1 MFTVE
6 PVFKRDKKGKLR
18 VWFGHV
24 DNDGT
29 VHMFSGVDGS
39 SNLVEESYQ
48 AEPTN
53 VGKKNERDQFSQG
66 VFELTARLKAKM
78 DKERYQD
85 SREKAMGYESWDV
98 MLAKDYTDG
107 KNSEKV
113 KYGKCDAQMKLDGL
127 RCKMYGQED
136 KVVAYSRKGKVYQ
149 IPELMNK
156 EINDLA
162 SKLKKDIHSIDG
174 EMYIHGMHL
183 KDINSLVKNTK
194 KEQRNELIFSVF
206 DFLPL
211 DRALDWGQR
220 SSLLYGELSDI
231 VKGSGY
237 ERIQVVP
244 MRGSVKSESEAEQ
257 IHYEF
262 LKSGYEGIMLRNHEG
277 LYGFGE
283 RSYDLQKWK
292 IFKDAEFPIVG
303 LQIDKRGLGQLVV
316 MLPNGTT
323 LPVDCN
329 VPQGVKKNFVDNFD
343 AKYKGKLLTVKF
355 QDWTPDGSLEFPRGV
370 TIRDYE

>member
-1 MFTVE
+1 MYKVE

-18 VWFGHV
+18 VWYGYV
-24 DNDGT
+24 ENSGV

-39 SNLVEESYQ
+39 DNHVEESYQ

-53 VGKKNERDQFSQG
+53 VGKKNERDPFSQG
-66 VFELTARLKAKM
+66 VFELNSRLKAKM

-85 SREKAMGYESWDV
+85 SRDKAMGYESWDV

-113 KYGKCDAQMKLDGL
+113 EYGKCDAQRKLDGV
-127 RCKMYGQED
+127 RTKMYGQD
-136 KVVAYSRKGKVYQ
+136 GSVISYSRKGKIYK
-149 IPELMNK
+149 IPDLMNK
-156 EINDLA
+156 EINDLC
-162 SKLKKDIHSIDG
+162 KKMKKDVHSIDG

-183 KDINSLVKNTK
+183 KDINSLVKNAK
-194 KEQRNELIFSVF
+194 KEKRDELILSVF

-211 DRALDWGQR
+211 DRTLDWSQR
-220 SSLLYGELSDI
+220 SSLLYGQLLDTVTS
-231 VKGSGY
+231 SGY

-244 MRGSVKSESEAEQ
+244 MVSSLKNEEDARKAHMQ
-257 IHYEF
+257 F
-262 LKSGYEGIMLRNHEG
+262 LKDGYEGIMLRNHKG
-277 LYGFGE
+277 IYAFGE
-283 RSYDLQKWK
+283 RSFDLQKWK
-292 IFKDAEFPIVG
+292 IFKDAEFIIVG
-303 LQIDKRGLGQLVV
+303 LQLDKRGLGQLVV

-329 VPQGVKKNFVDNFD
+329 VPQDVKKDFVVNFES
-343 AKYKGKLLTVKF
+343 KYKGKLLTVKF

-370 TIRDYE
+370 AIRDYE